1 MIVGFWA
8 WLFLAVLAVI
18 VGISKTSIAGLAAL
32 SVAGFALVLPA
43 KESTAA
49 ILLLL
54 ICGDIVA
61 VRTYHKH
68 ADWGQLKKLL
78 PAVVPGI
85 VIGAVFMWFVS
96 NEVLILTVAIALLVA
111 VSLQIGLR
119 VHDKAVLQRAASQ
132 PEAATDPPVSP
143 ADPSPSPR
151 AGAGPSATSPAKKS
165 SPTPAI
171 AAGVAAGF
179 TTMVANAAGAVMSLY
194 LLAIKADKARFVG
207 TGAWFFFLVNLTK
220 VPFSIGL
227 GLVHLHT
234 LLMLVTLIPFVLV
247 GTWLGRKLLTK
258 LKQESFEQLTIG
270 ASALSAV
277 VLLLK
282 GVL

>member
-68 ADWGQLKKLL
+68 ADWNQLKKLL

-85 VIGAVFMWFVS
+85 VIGAVFMAFVT

-119 VHDKAVLQRAASQ
+119 VHDKAVLKRAASQ
-132 PEAATDPPVSP
+132 PATDAAESSAGLSP
-143 ADPSPSPR
+143 DSMTGS
-151 AGAGPSATSPAKKS
+151 GAPDTSPAKKP
-165 SPTPAI
+165 SPAPAI

-207 TGAWFFFLVNLTK
+207 TGAWFFFLVNVTK

-227 GLVHLHT
+227 GLIHLHT
-234 LLMLVTLIPFVLV
+234 LVMLVTLIPFVLV

-282 GVL
+282 GIL